1 MTLPLTLTL
10 TLPLA
15 SAQMGMTALMIEA
28 ASGQLDCLE
37 HFIAKRANPNAQ
49 SCEVRRGPSAAAR
62 GWGLGRGR
70 RLTLTL
76 TLT

>member
-1 MTLPLTLTL
+1 
-10 TLPLA
+10 
-15 SAQMGMTALMIEA
+15 MGMTALMIEA
-28 ASGQLDCLE
+28 ASGKRDCLE
-37 HFIAKRANPNAQ
+37 HLIAKRANLNAQ
-49 SCEVRRGPSAAAR
+49 SCEVRRGRSAAAR